1 MKYAQWEAGQ
11 NEFERA
17 RSVFERALDVDAR
30 AVELWLRYAET
41 ELKARNVNHARNVY
55 DRAVTLLPRVDTV
68 SSGFFFLHSHFFRP
82 RLSLISYLFSLSFS
96 LFLLSL
102 SLSSSLFLLYSLFA
116 FFSSCLVKKPTQI
129 WYKYVYLEELLL
141 NVPGARQVFERWMT
155 WEPDDK
161 VSVVSVPLIQN
172 LCKLNLFLQHTTDY
186 IFFPF
191 NTTRLR
197 SGLNSDHPHDRPGKP
212 TSSWK
217 NATRNSTALPPC
229 TNAGSLV
236 DPLRKTGSP
245 GPSSRKIAERSIR
258 PGKSSRRP

>member
-68 SSGFFFLHSHFFRP
+68 SSWSFFLQSLFLHQP
-82 RLSLISYLFSLSFS
+82 RLSLTSYLFSLP
-96 LFLLSL
+96 
-102 SLSSSLFLLYSLFA
+102 SSLFLLLFPLPSSLFP
-116 FFSSCLVKKPTQI
+116 FLCFCEKTTQI

-161 VSVVSVPLIQN
+161 VSVVSVPLTR
-172 LCKLNLFLQHTTDY
+172 KLL
-186 IFFPF
+186 
-191 NTTRLR
+191 
-197 SGLNSDHPHDRPGKP
+197 
-212 TSSWK
+212 
-217 NATRNSTALPPC
+217 
-229 TNAGSLV
+229 
-236 DPLRKTGSP
+236 
-245 GPSSRKIAERSIR
+245 
-258 PGKSSRRP
+258 